1 MGMRYVIM
9 SLVACLMT
17 WTVVLFVFLNTD
29 DEILLGSSHDEIAES
44 NMVGKEYVV
53 FIESESVVTAPVQDQ
68 SAKEKTIDRYSK
80 KQRFKDGIP
89 IDELLNWLEI
99 EQEAFLLHKERFFF
113 ENDFL
118 TLNRMQGLH
127 SLVISF
133 YSVLSI
139 DEFL

>member
-68 SAKEKTIDRYSK
+68 SAKEITIDRYSK

-99 EQEAFLLHKERFFF
+99 EQEAVP
-113 ENDFL
+113 
-118 TLNRMQGLH
+118 
-127 SLVISF
+127 SS
-133 YSVLSI
+133 
-139 DEFL
+139 